1 MKTSLNALEG
11 LKRSL
16 TVELPI
22 NSFNEKKDKI
32 INNLSKNAK
41 LNGFRKGKVPV
52 AILRQRFGTNASSD
66 ATNEM
71 VSESLENA
79 LKDAEVMPAAKP
91 ELTKVDVEDKKTF
104 SYTIE
109 FEVFPEINV
118 APLADLAIDQIGA
131 EVSDEDE
138 KRALQELQ
146 DRATEYKSVK
156 RKSKEG
162 DRLIIDFEGMV
173 DGESFEGGAA
183 EGFEIILGRGAM
195 IDGFEAGLTDVATGS
210 ELEVNATFPKGYS
223 VAELSSKVAVFKVKV
238 NEVGS
243 PKEVKLDDSLA
254 KHFGEKDFDTM
265 KTRVMTQM
273 KTELESRLMQKNKDV
288 VFTALLEANEFDV
301 PQGSVDAEA
310 SKLQSDMAS
319 RMEEKGVPTK
329 GNLPEGLFQEEA
341 TRRVKLGLLVN
352 KIADDNEITPDKE
365 LVNAKLQLMVSSYGE
380 NAQQMLDWYNA
391 DPQRIS
397 AIESVVQEEMVVTLI
412 CEQAKVNVTKKE
424 FLDIMRPLDA

>member
-1 MKTSLNALEG
+1 MKTSLNTLEG

-22 NSFNEKKDKI
+22 DSFNEKKDKI

-41 LNGFRKGKVPV
+41 IDGFRKGKIPV
-52 AILRQRFGTNASSD
+52 AILRQRFGANASSD

-79 LKDAEVMPAAKP
+79 LKDVDLMPAVQPA
-91 ELTKVDVEDKKTF
+91 LTKVDLDDKKLF

-118 APLADLAIDQIGA
+118 APLADLSIDQIGA

-138 KRALQELQ
+138 KRAMQELQ
-146 DRATEYKSVK
+146 DRATEYKDVK

-162 DRLIIDFEGMV
+162 DRLIVDFEGMV

-195 IDGFEAGLTDVATGS
+195 IDGFEAGLTDVAAGK
-210 ELEVNATFPKGYS
+210 ELEVNATFPEEYS
-223 VAELSSKVAVFKVKV
+223 VEELSGKAAVFKVKV
-238 NEVGS
+238 KEVGS

-265 KTRVMTQM
+265 KTRMLTQM
-273 KTELESRLMQKNKDV
+273 KSELDSRLMQQNKDTI
-288 VFTALLEANEFDV
+288 FTALLEANEFDV

-310 SKLQSDMAS
+310 GRLQSDMEN
-319 RMEEKGVPTK
+319 RMAQQGVPSK
-329 GNLPEGLFQEEA
+329 GNIPEGLFQEEA

-352 KIADDNEITPDKE
+352 KIADDNEITADKD
-365 LVNAKLQLMVSSYGE
+365 LVNARLQLMASSYGE

-391 DPQRIS
+391 DPERMS
-397 AIESVVQEEMVVTLI
+397 GIESVIQEEAVATFVA
-412 CEQAKVNVTKKE
+412 EQAKVNVTKKE
-424 FLDIMRPLDA
+424 FLEIMTPQQ

>member
-1 MKTSLNALEG
+1 MKTSLNTLEG

-22 NSFNEKKDKI
+22 DSFNEKKDKI

-41 LNGFRKGKVPV
+41 IDGFRKGKIPV
-52 AILRQRFGTNASSD
+52 AILRQRFGANASSD

-71 VSESLENA
+71 VSESLESA
-79 LKDAEVMPAAKP
+79 LKDVDVMPAAQP
-91 ELTKVDVEDKKTF
+91 ALTKVDLDDKKTF

-109 FEVFPEINV
+109 FEVFPAINV
-118 APLADLAIDQIGA
+118 APLADLSIDQIGA

-146 DRATEYKSVK
+146 DRATEYKIVK

-162 DRLIIDFEGMV
+162 DRLIVDFEGMI
-173 DGESFEGGAA
+173 DGEAFEGGAA

-195 IDGFEAGLTDVATGS
+195 IDGFEAGLTDVAAGS
-210 ELEVNATFPKGYS
+210 DLEVNATFPKEYS
-223 VAELSSKVAVFKVKV
+223 VEELSSKTAVFKVKV

-254 KHFGEKDFDTM
+254 EHFGEKDFDTM

-273 KTELESRLMQKNKDV
+273 KTELESRLMQQNKDV
-288 VFTALLEANEFDV
+288 IFTALLEANEFDV

-310 SKLQSDMAS
+310 TKLQSDMAS
-319 RMEEKGVPTK
+319 RMEQQGVPTK

-341 TRRVKLGLLVN
+341 SRRVKLGLLIN
-352 KIADDNEITPDKE
+352 KIADDNKITADKG
-365 LVNAKLQLMVSSYGE
+365 LVNAKLQIMASSYGE

-397 AIESVVQEEMVVTLI
+397 GIESIVQEEMVATFI
-412 CEQAKVNVTKKE
+412 TEQAKVNVTKKE
-424 FLDIMRPLDA
+424 FLEIMAPQQ

>member
-1 MKTSLNALEG
+1 MKTSLNTLEG

-22 NSFNEKKDKI
+22 DSFNEKKDKI

-41 LNGFRKGKVPV
+41 IDGFRKGKVPV
-52 AILRQRFGTNASSD
+52 AILRQRFGANANSD

-71 VSESLENA
+71 VSDSLENA
-79 LKDAEVMPAAKP
+79 LKDAEVMPAVQPA
-91 ELTKVDVEDKKTF
+91 LTKVDLDDKTTF
-104 SYTIE
+104 SYTLE
-109 FEVFPEINV
+109 FEVFPEINI
-118 APLADLAIDQIGA
+118 APLSDLTIDQIGA

-138 KRALQELQ
+138 ARGLQELQ
-146 DRATEYKSVK
+146 DSATEYKSVK
-156 RKSKEG
+156 RKSKTG

-173 DGESFEGGAA
+173 DGEAFEGGAA
-183 EGFEIILGRGAM
+183 EGFEIILGRGTM
-195 IDGFEAGLTDVATGS
+195 IDGFEAGLIDVVAGK
-210 ELEVNATFPKGYS
+210 ELEVNATFPQDYS
-223 VAELSSKVAVFKVKV
+223 VKELSEKSAVFKVKV

-254 KHFGEKDFDTM
+254 KHFGEKDFDSM
-265 KTRVMTQM
+265 KTRMLTQM
-273 KTELESRLMQKNKDV
+273 KTELDSRLMQKNKDV

-301 PQGSVDAEA
+301 PQGSVDEEA
-310 SKLQSDMAS
+310 NKLQSDMAS
-319 RMEEKGVPTK
+319 RMEQQGVPTK

-365 LVNAKLQLMVSSYGE
+365 LVNAKLQLMASSYGE

-391 DPQRIS
+391 DQQRIS
-397 AIESVVQEEMVVTLI
+397 GIESVVKEEMVVTLI
-412 CEQAKVNVTKKE
+412 SEQAKINLTKKD
-424 FLDIMRPLDA
+424 FLEIMAKQQ

>member
-1 MKTSLNALEG
+1 MKTSLNTLEG

-22 NSFNEKKDKI
+22 DSFNEKKDKI
-32 INNLSKNAK
+32 INNLSKSAK
-41 LNGFRKGKVPV
+41 IDGFRKGKIPV
-52 AILRQRFGTNASSD
+52 AILRQRFGANASSD

-71 VSESLENA
+71 VSDSLENA
-79 LKDAEVMPAAKP
+79 LKDADVIPAAQP
-91 ELTKVDVEDKKTF
+91 ALTKVDLDDKKAF

-118 APLADLAIDQIGA
+118 APLADLSIDQIGA
-131 EVSDEDE
+131 EVSSEDE

-173 DGESFEGGAA
+173 DGEAFEGGAA
-183 EGFEIILGRGAM
+183 ESFEIILGRGAM
-195 IDGFEAGLTDVATGS
+195 IDGFEAGLIDVTATS
-210 ELEVNATFPKGYS
+210 ELEINATFPKEYS
-223 VAELSSKVAVFKVKV
+223 VAELSGKTAVFKVKV
-238 NEVGS
+238 IEVGS
-243 PKEVKLDDSLA
+243 AKEVKLDDSLA
-254 KHFGEKDFDTM
+254 KHFGEKSFDSM
-265 KTRVMTQM
+265 KTRVMAQM
-273 KTELESRLMQKNKDV
+273 KTELESRLMQQNKDV

-319 RMEEKGVPTK
+319 RMEQQGVPTK

-365 LVNAKLQLMVSSYGE
+365 LVSAKLQLMASSYGE

-397 AIESVVQEEMVVTLI
+397 GIESVVQEEMVVTLI
-412 CEQAKVNVTKKE
+412 CEQAKVNVTKKK
-424 FLDIMRPLDA
+424 FLDIMSPQQ

>member
-1 MKTSLNALEG
+1 MKTSLNTLEG

-22 NSFNEKKDKI
+22 DSFNEKKDKI

-41 LNGFRKGKVPV
+41 IDGFRKGKVPV
-52 AILRQRFGTNASSD
+52 AILRQRFGANANSD

-79 LKDAEVMPAAKP
+79 LKDADVMPAAQP
-91 ELTKVDVEDKKTF
+91 ALTKVDLDDKKSF

-109 FEVFPEINV
+109 FEVFPEVEV
-118 APLADLAIDQIGA
+118 APFADLTIDQLGA
-131 EVSDEDE
+131 EVSEEDE
-138 KRALQELQ
+138 ARALQELQ

-173 DGESFEGGAA
+173 DGEAFEGGAA
-183 EGFEIILGRGAM
+183 EGFEIILGRGTM
-195 IDGFEAGLTDVATGS
+195 IDGFESGLIGASAGK
-210 ELEVNATFPKGYS
+210 ELEVNATFPEDYS
-223 VAELSSKVAVFKVKV
+223 VAELSSKAAVFKVKV

-254 KHFGEKDFDTM
+254 KHFGEKDFETM
-265 KTRVMTQM
+265 KSRVISQM
-273 KTELESRLMQKNKDV
+273 QTELDSRLMQKNKDV

-301 PQGSVDAEA
+301 PQGSVDEEA
-310 SKLQSDMAS
+310 NRLQRDMAS
-319 RMEEKGVPTK
+319 RMEQQGVPTK
-329 GNLPEGLFQEEA
+329 GNLPDGLFQEEA

-352 KIADDNEITPDKE
+352 KIADDNEITPDKD
-365 LVNAKLQLMVSSYGE
+365 LVNAKLQLMASSYGE

-397 AIESVVQEEMVVTLI
+397 GIESVVKEEMVVTLI
-412 CEQAKVNVTKKE
+412 AEQAKINVTKKD
-424 FLDIMRPLDA
+424 FLEIMSQQQ

>member
-1 MKTSLNALEG
+1 MKTSLNTLEG

-22 NSFNEKKDKI
+22 DSFNEKKDKI

-41 LNGFRKGKVPV
+41 IDGFRKGKIPV
-52 AILRQRFGTNASSD
+52 AILRQRFGANASSD

-71 VSESLENA
+71 VSESLESA
-79 LKDAEVMPAAKP
+79 LKDVDVMPAAQP
-91 ELTKVDVEDKKTF
+91 ALTKVDLDDKKTF

-109 FEVFPEINV
+109 FEVFPAINV
-118 APLADLAIDQIGA
+118 APLADLSIDQIGA

-146 DRATEYKSVK
+146 DRATEYKIVK

-162 DRLIIDFEGMV
+162 DRLIVDFEGMI
-173 DGESFEGGAA
+173 DGEAFEGGAA

-195 IDGFEAGLTDVATGS
+195 IDGFEAGLTDVAAGS
-210 ELEVNATFPKGYS
+210 DLEVNATFPKEYS
-223 VAELSSKVAVFKVKV
+223 VEELSSKTAVFKVKV

-273 KTELESRLMQKNKDV
+273 KTELESRLMQQNKDV
-288 VFTALLEANEFDV
+288 IFTALLEANEFDV

-310 SKLQSDMAS
+310 TKLQSDMAS
-319 RMEEKGVPTK
+319 RMEQQGVPTK

-341 TRRVKLGLLVN
+341 SRRVKLGLLIN
-352 KIADDNEITPDKE
+352 KIADDNKITADKG
-365 LVNAKLQLMVSSYGE
+365 LVNAKLQIMASSYGE

-397 AIESVVQEEMVVTLI
+397 GIESIVQEEMVATFI
-412 CEQAKVNVTKKE
+412 TEQAKVNVTKKE
-424 FLDIMRPLDA
+424 FLEIMAPQQ

>member
-1 MKTSLNALEG
+1 MKTSLNTLEG

-22 NSFNEKKDKI
+22 DSFNEKKDKI

-41 LNGFRKGKVPV
+41 IDGFRKGKIPV
-52 AILRQRFGTNASSD
+52 AILRQRFGANAGSD

-71 VSESLENA
+71 VSESLESA
-79 LKDAEVMPAAKP
+79 LKDVDVMPAAQP
-91 ELTKVDVEDKKTF
+91 ALTKVDLDDKETF

-118 APLADLAIDQIGA
+118 APLADLSIDQIGA
-131 EVSDEDE
+131 EVSDADE

-146 DRATEYKSVK
+146 DRATEYKDVK
-156 RKSKEG
+156 RKSKKG
-162 DRLIIDFEGMV
+162 DRLIIDFEGMI
-173 DGESFEGGAA
+173 DGEAFEGGAA
-183 EGFEIILGRGAM
+183 EGFEIILGRGTM
-195 IDGFEAGLTDVATGS
+195 IDGFEDGLIDVTVGT
-210 ELEVNATFPKGYS
+210 ELEVSATFPKEYS
-223 VAELSSKVAVFKVKV
+223 VEELSSKAAVFKVKV

-243 PKEVKLDDSLA
+243 PKGVKLDDELA

-265 KTRVMTQM
+265 KDRVMTQM
-273 KTELESRLMQKNKDV
+273 KTELDSRLMQQNKDV
-288 VFTALLEANEFDV
+288 IFSALLEANEFDV

-310 SKLQSDMAS
+310 TKLQNDMAS
-319 RMEEKGVPTK
+319 RMEQQGVPTK

-341 TRRVKLGLLVN
+341 SRRVKLGLLIN
-352 KIADDNEITPDKE
+352 KIADDNEITADKE
-365 LVNAKLQLMVSSYGE
+365 LVNAKLQIMASSYGE

-397 AIESVVQEEMVVTLI
+397 GIESIVQEEMVATFI
-412 CEQAKVNVTKKE
+412 TEQAKVNVTKKE
-424 FLDIMRPLDA
+424 FLEIMAPQQ

>member
-1 MKTSLNALEG
+1 MKTSLNTLEG

-22 NSFNEKKDKI
+22 DSFNEKKDKI

-41 LNGFRKGKVPV
+41 IDGFRKGKIPV
-52 AILRQRFGTNASSD
+52 AILRQRFGANASSD

-79 LKDAEVMPAAKP
+79 LKDVDLMPAVQPA
-91 ELTKVDVEDKKTF
+91 LTKVDLDDKKLF

-118 APLADLAIDQIGA
+118 APLADLSIDQIGA

-138 KRALQELQ
+138 KRAMQELQ
-146 DRATEYKSVK
+146 DRATEYKDVK

-162 DRLIIDFEGMV
+162 DRLIVDFEGMV

-195 IDGFEAGLTDVATGS
+195 IDGFEAGLTDVAAGK
-210 ELEVNATFPKGYS
+210 ELEVNATFPEEYS
-223 VAELSSKVAVFKVKV
+223 VEELSGKAAVFKVKV
-238 NEVGS
+238 KEVGS
-243 PKEVKLDDSLA
+243 PTEVKLDESLA

-265 KTRVMTQM
+265 KTRMLTQM
-273 KTELESRLMQKNKDV
+273 KSELDSRLMQQNKDTI
-288 VFTALLEANEFDV
+288 FTALLEANEFDV

-310 SKLQSDMAS
+310 GRLQSDMEN
-319 RMEEKGVPTK
+319 RMAQQGVPSK
-329 GNLPEGLFQEEA
+329 GNMPEGLFQEEA

-352 KIADDNEITPDKE
+352 KIADDNEITADKD
-365 LVNAKLQLMVSSYGE
+365 LVNARLQLMASSYGE

-391 DPQRIS
+391 DPERMS
-397 AIESVVQEEMVVTLI
+397 GIESVIQEEAVATFVA
-412 CEQAKVNVTKKE
+412 EQAKVNVTKKE
-424 FLDIMRPLDA
+424 FLEIMTPQQ

>member
-1 MKTSLNALEG
+1 MKTSLNTLEG

-22 NSFNEKKDKI
+22 DSFNEKKDKI

-41 LNGFRKGKVPV
+41 IDGFRKGKVPV
-52 AILRQRFGTNASSD
+52 AILRQRFGANANSD

-71 VSESLENA
+71 VSDSLENA
-79 LKDAEVMPAAKP
+79 LKDAEVMPAAQP
-91 ELTKVDVEDKKTF
+91 ALTKVDLDDKTTF
-104 SYTIE
+104 SYTLE
-109 FEVFPEINV
+109 FEVFPEINI
-118 APLADLAIDQIGA
+118 APLSDLTIDQIGA

-138 KRALQELQ
+138 ARGLQELQ
-146 DRATEYKSVK
+146 DSATEYKSVK
-156 RKSKEG
+156 RKSKTG

-173 DGESFEGGAA
+173 DGEAFEGGAA
-183 EGFEIILGRGAM
+183 EGFEIILGRGTM
-195 IDGFEAGLTDVATGS
+195 IDGFEAGLIDVVAGK
-210 ELEVNATFPKGYS
+210 ELEVNATFPQDYS
-223 VAELSSKVAVFKVKV
+223 VKELSEKSAVFKVKV

-254 KHFGEKDFDTM
+254 KHFGEKDFDSM
-265 KTRVMTQM
+265 KTRMLTQM
-273 KTELESRLMQKNKDV
+273 KTELDSRLMQKNKDV

-301 PQGSVDAEA
+301 PQGSVDEEA
-310 SKLQSDMAS
+310 NKLQSDMAS
-319 RMEEKGVPTK
+319 RMEQQGVPTK

-365 LVNAKLQLMVSSYGE
+365 LVNAKLQLMASSYGE

-391 DPQRIS
+391 DQQRIS
-397 AIESVVQEEMVVTLI
+397 GIESVVKEEMVVTLI
-412 CEQAKVNVTKKE
+412 SEQAKINLTKKD
-424 FLDIMRPLDA
+424 FLEIMAKQQ

>member
-1 MKTSLNALEG
+1 MKTSLNTLDG

-22 NSFNEKKDKI
+22 DSFNEKKDKI
-32 INNLSKNAK
+32 ITNLSKNAK
-41 LNGFRKGKVPV
+41 IDGFRKGKIPV
-52 AILRQRFGTNASSD
+52 AILRQRFGANASSD

-79 LKDAEVMPAAKP
+79 LKDVDIMPAAQP
-91 ELTKVDVEDKKTF
+91 ALTKVDLDDKKTF

-118 APLADLAIDQIGA
+118 APLADLSIDQIGS

-146 DRATEYKSVK
+146 DRATEYKDVK
-156 RKSKEG
+156 RKSKKG
-162 DRLIIDFEGMV
+162 DRLIIDFEGMI
-173 DGESFEGGAA
+173 DGEAFEGGAA
-183 EGFEIILGRGAM
+183 QGFEIILGRGTM
-195 IDGFEAGLTDVATGS
+195 IDGFEDGLIDVTAGS
-210 ELEVNATFPKGYS
+210 ELEVNATFPKEYS
-223 VAELSSKVAVFKVKV
+223 VEELSSKAAVFKVKV
-238 NEVGS
+238 SEVGS

-265 KTRVMTQM
+265 KNRLMTQM
-273 KTELESRLMQKNKDV
+273 KTELEARLMQQNKDV
-288 VFTALLEANEFDV
+288 IFSALLEANEFDV

-310 SKLQSDMAS
+310 TKLQSDMAS
-319 RMEEKGVPTK
+319 RMEQQGVPTK

-341 TRRVKLGLLVN
+341 SRRVKLGLLIN
-352 KIADDNEITPDKE
+352 KIADDNEITADKE
-365 LVNAKLQLMVSSYGE
+365 LVNAKLQIMASTYGE

-397 AIESVVQEEMVVTLI
+397 GIESIVQEEMVATFI
-412 CEQAKVNVTKKE
+412 TGQAKVNVTKKE
-424 FLDIMRPLDA
+424 FLEIMAPQQ

>member
-1 MKTSLNALEG
+1 MKTSLNTLDG

-22 NSFNEKKDKI
+22 DSFNEKKDKI

-41 LNGFRKGKVPV
+41 IDGFRKGKIPV
-52 AILRQRFGTNASSD
+52 AILRQRFGANASSD

-79 LKDAEVMPAAKP
+79 LKDVDVMPAAQP
-91 ELTKVDVEDKKTF
+91 ALTKVDLDDKKTF

-118 APLADLAIDQIGA
+118 APLADLSIDQIGS

-146 DRATEYKSVK
+146 DRATEYKDVK
-156 RKSKEG
+156 RKSKKG
-162 DRLIIDFEGMV
+162 DRLIIDFEGMI
-173 DGESFEGGAA
+173 DGEAFEGGAA
-183 EGFEIILGRGAM
+183 QGFEIILGRGSM
-195 IDGFEAGLTDVATGS
+195 IDGFEDGLIDVTAGS
-210 ELEVNATFPKGYS
+210 ELEVNATFPKEYS
-223 VAELSSKVAVFKVKV
+223 VEELSSKAAVFKVKV
-238 NEVGS
+238 SEVGS

-265 KTRVMTQM
+265 KNRLMTQM
-273 KTELESRLMQKNKDV
+273 KTELETRLMQQNKDV
-288 VFTALLEANEFDV
+288 IFTALLEANEFDV

-310 SKLQSDMAS
+310 TKLQSDMAS
-319 RMEEKGVPTK
+319 RMEQQGVPTK

-341 TRRVKLGLLVN
+341 SRRVKLGLLIN
-352 KIADDNEITPDKE
+352 KIADDNEITADKE
-365 LVNAKLQLMVSSYGE
+365 LVNAKLQIMASSYGE

-397 AIESVVQEEMVVTLI
+397 GIESIVQEEMVATFI
-412 CEQAKVNVTKKE
+412 TDQAKINVTKKE
-424 FLDIMRPLDA
+424 FLEIMAPQQ